1 MKPIVRHAR
10 ADQDVQEALAYYIEQ
25 SPIVAMDWVDALEF
39 TYQQIQQLP
48 AAGSARY
55 GHELNLPGL
64 RFQRCGKF
72 PYLVFYVELASSIA
86 IWRVL
91 HEKRDIPAWLQD

>member
-10 ADQDVQEALAYYIEQ
+10 ADEDVQETLTYYLEHSSAAAL
-25 SPIVAMDWVDALEF
+25 DWVDALEH
-39 TYQQIQQLP
+39 TYLQIQHHP
-48 AAGSARY
+48 AAGSSRY
-55 GHELNLPGL
+55 AHELGLPEL

-91 HEKRDIPAWLQD
+91 HEKRDIPVWLQD